1 MIGKK
6 RFNICRGIAK
16 GLKYLHE
23 RKPQI
28 IHRNIKSTNI
38 LLDANLNPK
47 ISDFG
52 LAKLYEDG
60 NPYIAVG
67 AGKQL
72 SYMAPEYATRRA
84 MTVKVDVF
92 SFGILL
98 LEIVS
103 GKNNADSTGDENS
116 VFLLDTA
123 SKLHAKQELEQLV
136 YTRLDTSSSESGQ
149 ARIALNLAIM
159 CTDQSPSLRPTMS
172 QVVAV
177 LERSKTLEDISKEI
191 NTSE

>member
-1 MIGKK
+1 M
-6 RFNICRGIAK
+6 
-16 GLKYLHE
+16 
-23 RKPQI
+23 Q
-28 IHRNIKSTNI
+28 
-38 LLDANLNPK
+38 
-47 ISDFG
+47 
-52 LAKLYEDG
+52 
-60 NPYIAVG
+60 
-67 AGKQL
+67 
-72 SYMAPEYATRRA
+72 
-84 MTVKVDVF
+84 
-92 SFGILL
+92 
-98 LEIVS
+98 
-103 GKNNADSTGDENS
+103 
-116 VFLLDTA
+116 A